1 MSPSILATIILVVT
15 IILFII
21 DKFPLAMVSIASLL
35 AMVLTGALSF
45 GEAFKGF
52 SSNLV
57 MLVAGMMV
65 IGSALFDNNVI
76 NRLGS
81 LIFKHVKG
89 GEKTYLLLMM
99 IMAAVLSG
107 FLHNI
112 SVMAMMM
119 PLASSYVAKSNGS
132 MKLKNFYMALAHAT
146 IIGARFTII
155 GASPPMLAQGVL
167 LSTEGVSRGF
177 GFFELAAVAVPVFIV
192 VLLCYNFFIYR
203 LGNKVFDHSK
213 TNEVETSSE
222 QNNVPLWKTWV
233 TGIVMLV
240 VAICFVVVDTK
251 RFPLGVIALSGACVL
266 MFTGCVKWKT
276 SLTKL
281 DWSTIIILACT
292 DGITA
297 CFSLT
302 GLGDIIVDFLTKIGA
317 GASSPFLLVVIF
329 TFVTAW
335 ASNVLANSSATV
347 IFSTL
352 AVSVALG
359 LGIDPIP
366 LVVAVVFGGAFDFIM
381 PTATSTLTMSC
392 AAGYSFRDYAVIGG
406 ILSPICCA
414 TSALAIGLVYNL
426 F

>member
-1 MSPSILATIILVVT
+1 MEISTLATLILVATIIL
-15 IILFII
+15 FAI
-21 DKFPLAMVSIASLL
+21 DRYPLALVSLASLL
-35 AMVLTGALSF
+35 AMVLTGVLTFA
-45 GEAFKGF
+45 EAFKGF

-76 NRLGS
+76 SRVGNLVFKRL
-81 LIFKHVKG
+81 KG
-89 GEKTYLLLMM
+89 GEKAYLLVMM
-99 IMAAVLSG
+99 TMAAVLSG

-112 SVMAMMM
+112 SVMAMMT
-119 PLASSYVAKSNGS
+119 PLAASYVAKSNGT

-146 IIGARFTII
+146 IIGARFTLI
-155 GASPPMLAQGVL
+155 GASPPMLAQSVL
-167 LSTEGVSRGF
+167 LSSEGVERGF
-177 GFFELAAVAVPVFIV
+177 YFFELAAVAVPVFV
-192 VLLCYNFFIYR
+192 VVILCYNFFLYK
-203 LGNKVFDHSK
+203 LGDRVFDHSK
-213 TNEVETSSE
+213 TNTVNTNVESSD
-222 QNNVPLWKTWV
+222 VSMWKTWV
-233 TGIVMLV
+233 TGIVMLI
-240 VAICFVVVDTK
+240 VALCFVFVDGI
-251 RFPLGVIALSGACVL
+251 PLGVISLTGACVL
-266 MFTGCVKWKT
+266 MFAGCVNWNNALKKM
-276 SLTKL
+276 

-302 GLGDIIVDFLTKIGA
+302 GLGDIIVNFLTSVGA
-317 GASSPFLLVVIF
+317 DTSSPFLLVIIF

-359 LGIDPIP
+359 LGMDPIP

-392 AAGYSFRDYAVIGG
+392 SAGYSFRDYAVIGS
-406 ILSPICCA
+406 ILSPICCI

-426 F
+426 I

>member
-1 MSPSILATIILVVT
+1 MEPSVIATIILVAT

-21 DKFPLAMVSIASLL
+21 DKFPLALVSLASLL
-35 AMVLTGALSF
+35 AMVLTGTLTFA
-45 GEAFKGF
+45 EAFKGF

-76 NRLGS
+76 SRVGD
-81 LIFKHVKG
+81 LIFRRVKG
-89 GEKTYLLLMM
+89 GEKTYLMLMM
-99 IMAAVLSG
+99 ILAAVLSG

-112 SVMAMMM
+112 SVMAMMT
-119 PLASSYVAKSNGS
+119 PLAASYVAKSNGS
-132 MKLKNFYMALAHAT
+132 MKLKNFYMPLAHAT
-146 IIGARFTII
+146 IIGARFTLV
-155 GASPPMLAQGVL
+155 GASPPMLAQKVL
-167 LSTEGVSRGF
+167 TSTEGVTRGL

-192 VLLCYNFFIYR
+192 TLLCYYFFIYR
-203 LGNKVFDHSK
+203 IGNKVFDHSK
-213 TNEVETSSE
+213 TNEVETSTES
-222 QNNVPLWKTWV
+222 NDVPLWKTWL
-233 TGIVMLV
+233 TGIVMVV
-240 VAICFVVVDTK
+240 VAVCFMFVDTSVI
-251 RFPLGVIALSGACVL
+251 PLGVVSLTGACVL

-276 SLTKL
+276 ALSKM
-281 DWSTIIILACT
+281 DWSTLVILACT

-297 CFSLT
+297 CFTLT
-302 GLGDIIVDFLTKIGA
+302 GLGDIIVDFLTRVGA
-317 GASSPFLLVVIF
+317 DASSPFLLVVIF

-335 ASNVLANSSATV
+335 ASNVLANSSATI

-392 AAGYSFRDYAVIGG
+392 AAGYSFKDYAVIGG

-414 TSALAIGLVYNL
+414 TSAVVIGLVYNL

>member
-1 MSPSILATIILVVT
+1 MATMILVATIIL
-15 IILFII
+15 FAI
-21 DKFPLAMVSIASLL
+21 DRYPLALVSIASLL
-35 AMVLTGALSF
+35 AMVLSGVLSF
-45 GEAFKGF
+45 ADAFKGF

-57 MLVAGMMV
+57 MLVAGMMI

-76 NRLGS
+76 SRIGN
-81 LIFKHVKG
+81 LIFKNLKG
-89 GEKTYLLLMM
+89 GEKAYLLLMM
-99 IMAAVLSG
+99 TMAAVLSG

-112 SVMAMMM
+112 SVMAMMT
-119 PLASSYVAKSNGS
+119 PLAASYVAKSGGS

-146 IIGARFTII
+146 IIGARFTLI
-155 GASPPMLAQGVL
+155 GASPPMLAQSVL
-167 LSTEGVSRGF
+167 LSSEGVSRGL

-192 VLLCYNFFIYR
+192 VLLCYHFFLYR
-203 LGNKVFDHSK
+203 VGDRLFDHSK
-213 TNEVETSSE
+213 TNEVNTNVEC
-222 QNNVPLWKTWV
+222 NDVPLWKTWV
-233 TGIVMLV
+233 TGIVMIC
-240 VAICFVVVDTK
+240 VALGFVFVDGI
-251 RFPLGVIALSGACVL
+251 PLGVISLTGACVL
-266 MFTGCVKWKT
+266 MFAGCVNWNAALK
-276 SLTKL
+276 KL

-297 CFSLT
+297 CFALT
-302 GLGDIIVDFLTKIGA
+302 GLGDVIVNFLTSVGA
-317 GASSPFLLVVIF
+317 DMSSPFLLVLIF

-366 LVVAVVFGGAFDFIM
+366 LVVAVVFGGAFDFVM

-392 AAGYSFRDYAVIGG
+392 AAGYSFRDYAVIGS

-414 TSALAIGLVYNL
+414 TSALVIGLVYHL
-426 F
+426 I